1 MTKTTDISVGWAIAL
16 IRSLHSRR
24 DLVSYF
30 AIFAL
35 VIHGF
40 QMQQKYLSDLAV
52 LSNVGIGEGAF
63 LLKLKAE
70 GIAPTVLPGQFVEVR
85 VDGGNGVFLRRPISI
100 HNYDE
105 ETRELELLIRKVGKG
120 TEALS
125 HCKPGDSLSIV
136 LPLGNG
142 FDVST
147 AGRRPLLVGG
157 GVGVA
162 PLLLLAKELKKRE
175 SAPVFLLGSKTKG
188 DLLRLTEYEAAAEVG
203 LATEDGSA
211 GVKGFVTD
219 HKFLSPDGIKEF
231 TAVLQC
237 GPTPMMKAVAA
248 KAQAA
253 DIPCFASLENKM
265 ACGFGVCLCC
275 VTETVNG
282 NKRVCADGPVFNV
295 KDLKW

>member
-1 MTKTTDISVGWAIAL
+1 
-16 IRSLHSRR
+16 
-24 DLVSYF
+24 
-30 AIFAL
+30 
-35 VIHGF
+35 
-40 QMQQKYLSDLAV
+40 MQQKYLSDLTV
-52 LSNVGIGEGAF
+52 LSNVGIGEGSF
-63 LLKLKAE
+63 LLTLKAE
-70 GIAPTVLPGQFVEVR
+70 GIAPTVLPGQFVEIR

-105 ETRELELLIRKVGKG
+105 ETHKLELLIRKVGNG
-120 TEALS
+120 TETLS
-125 HCKPGDSLSIV
+125 HCKPGDSLSLV

-142 FDVST
+142 FDVRA
-147 AGRRPLLVGG
+147 AGRRPLLV
-157 GVGVA
+157 VGVA
-162 PLLLLAKELKKRE
+162 PLFLLAKELKKGGA
-175 SAPVFLLGSKTKG
+175 APVFLLGSKTKG
-188 DLLRLTEYEAAAEVG
+188 DLLRLTEYEAIAEVG

-219 HKFLSPDGIKEF
+219 HEFLSPDGIKEF

-237 GPTPMMKAVAA
+237 GPTPMMKAVAT

-253 DIPCFASLENKM
+253 NIPCFASLENKM

>member
-1 MTKTTDISVGWAIAL
+1 MAI
-16 IRSLHSRR
+16 
-24 DLVSYF
+24 
-30 AIFAL
+30 
-35 VIHGF
+35 
-40 QMQQKYLSDLAV
+40 QMQQKFLSDLTL
-52 LSNVGIGEGAF
+52 LSNVSIGENTF
-63 LLKLKAE
+63 MLRLKAD
-70 GIAPTVLPGQFVEVR
+70 GIAPAVLPGQFVEVR

-100 HNYDE
+100 HDYDC
-105 ETRELELLIRKVGKG
+105 ETRELDLLVRRVGKG

-125 HCKPGDSLSIV
+125 RRKPGDALSLV

-142 FDVST
+142 FDVEG
-147 AGRRPLLVGG
+147 AGGRPLLVGG

-162 PLLLLAKELKKRE
+162 PLLFLAKELKKRG
-175 SAPVFLLGSKTKG
+175 ADPVFLMGGKTKG
-188 DLLRLTEYEAAAEVG
+188 DLLRLAEYEAVAAVG

-219 HKFLSPDGIKEF
+219 HEFLSSEAIKGF
-231 TAVLQC
+231 SSVLQC

-248 KAQAA
+248 KAKAA
-253 DIPCFASLENKM
+253 GVPCFASLENKM